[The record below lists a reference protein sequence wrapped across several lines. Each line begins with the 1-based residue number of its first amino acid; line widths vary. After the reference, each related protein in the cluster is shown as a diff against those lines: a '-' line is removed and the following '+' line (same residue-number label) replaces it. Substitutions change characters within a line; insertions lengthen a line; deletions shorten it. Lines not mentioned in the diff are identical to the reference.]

1 MAVAQALWPE
11 AGPPRTRRTA
21 QQPGI
26 VVQLVAILNFEPK
39 KKHGSKF
46 GSGRKAPIVP
56 QMFVLSTFNLIE
68 IIPNQHVEFRKV

>member
-39 KKHGSKF
+39 K
-46 GSGRKAPIVP
+46 
-56 QMFVLSTFNLIE
+56 NLDQQRE
-68 IIPNQHVEFRKV
+68 RQESSNSVSNVRA